1 MRITPIEIQQ
11 HQFKSRLLGYD
22 SSAVDHFLE
31 VLADEL
37 ERLHRQNHELKESL
51 TRTRTALEQMKERE
65 KALQETLMTAQRVSD
80 ELKSNARKEAEI
92 LLVEAKMQGEQIVR
106 SAEERRIQLINEIQ
120 EVKRQK
126 ISFESGL
133 RALVESHMKLL
144 NLDVVPIEGG
154 DNETDSLLLETQ
166 LLLQTE
172 DQDDDLP

>member
-22 SSAVDHFLE
+22 STAVDHFLE

-37 ERLHRQNHELKESL
+37 ERLHMQNHELRETL
-51 TRTRTALEQMKERE
+51 ARTRTALEQMKERE
-65 KALQETLMTAQRVSD
+65 KALQETLMTAQRVSE
-80 ELKSNARKEAEI
+80 ELKANARKETEI

-106 SAEERRIQLINEIQ
+106 AAEERRIQLINEIQ

-133 RALVESHMKLL
+133 RSLVESHMRLL

-154 DNETDSLLLETQ
+154 EHEDDSFLLERQ
-166 LLLQTE
+166 LDLKTE
-172 DQDDDLP
+172 E